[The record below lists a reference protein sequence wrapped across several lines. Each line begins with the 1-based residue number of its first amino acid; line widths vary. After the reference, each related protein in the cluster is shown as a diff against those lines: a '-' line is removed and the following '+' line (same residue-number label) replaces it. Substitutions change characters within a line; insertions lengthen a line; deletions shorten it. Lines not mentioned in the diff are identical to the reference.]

1 MEKFAPSAPPINPHH
16 GRRSGKIFSRQQ
28 RYQARFFSLQ
38 IDSVQGEAFDTMI
51 QNNGTVVFQ
60 SGERINIPAT
70 LEIIWEVNFSL

>member
-1 MEKFAPSAPPINPHH
+1 MVVDRGN
-16 GRRSGKIFSRQQ
+16 FSHVNKGTKLN
-28 RYQARFFSLQ
+28 FLSLQ